1 MILSKRIPK
10 DEIMKN
16 AIGTQVKC
24 YINFLDKH
32 GDADSV
38 DVWVDRAG
46 LTWGVVIDAFTAQYG
61 DDYMAI
67 TSMTVPDGTQI
78 TA

>member
-1 MILSKRIPK
+1 MILSKRILK
-10 DEIMKN
+10 DPIMTT
-16 AIGTQVKC
+16 ITGTQVKC
-24 YINFLDKH
+24 YVNFLDKN

-46 LTWGVVIDAFTAQYG
+46 LTWGVIIDAFTAQYG

-67 TSMTVPDGTQI
+67 TSMTVPEGTQI
-78 TA
+78 AA